1 MKQLVG
7 FFALAALAAITG
19 MADEMFPF
27 VISYDSPDNV
37 VNFSHLLEKPAGAS
51 GRIRVENGHF
61 VNNKGRVRFNATN
74 LTGPANFPTHEEA
87 EKLAKRLA
95 RFGFNCVRL
104 HYMDWDYGNFKE
116 EAQHALTAIEPNTKR
131 NLDPVQLE
139 RLDYLIYQLKLQ
151 GIYVNINLHVARDL
165 DELDGFKGAHPW
177 ANKGLDNFEPR
188 MIELQKEYAKKLL
201 QHINPYTKLPYTTD
215 PCVAMVEINNEN
227 AMRRKFSSGF
237 DQLGPAFQEEAKR
250 QWNVWLK
257 NKYQTYEALAEAW
270 KITAKPIG
278 EELVSDGKFD
288 TPITIDGKQWILQ
301 KGKSNV
307 SLKTVNG
314 VLQITVTESDNL
326 FPKLLRPV
334 PLQNGETYT
343 LSFRLR
349 KVKGSVGD
357 EIGYAVAD
365 GINGWKDCG
374 THGTLPNVGKEWQ
387 SLSVPFCAAL
397 AKSNRAQVQITRFKE
412 GVYELDD
419 VSLRIGATNSITL
432 GGKSLKDGTIPLFS
446 SKKISSAQVQKDHIA
461 FIHDTELAYWKGFCD
476 YLHQEL
482 GLLAPVSGTQLGY
495 SFSDVQAALD
505 YCDDHAYWQHPSPV
519 SGNWKIGNDSMVNS
533 LGRVNALTERR
544 KTVPTKPYTVSEYNH
559 PYPNFYGAEGQP
571 FLRSYGAAYGWDGVF
586 EYTYNHRNF
595 FEPDHNTYF
604 FSIVARTD
612 VLAHMPA
619 CAAIFLRQDVR
630 EVADVAANLWTGKET
645 LLTSQSGELI
655 WNKEIPG
662 KGYFTV
668 DTANTKLFT
677 GFPENRTIQ
686 LGGVTLQIGKTS
698 LGWTTISLTTHKGQG
713 FEKAGSSLLTAT
725 GLSHNNG
732 AKFQHSKNG
741 IFTRGDDWG
750 KGPVMNEGIPAVIT
764 LPATPEQIACFAL
777 DESGNRKQ
785 SIPVTKAA
793 DGKAAIEI
801 SPKYKT
807 VWYEIL
813 HR

>member
-1 MKQLVG
+1 MKQLIQV
-7 FFALAALAAITG
+7 FAIAAIAATTSV
-19 MADEMFPF
+19 ADEMFPF

-61 VNNKGRVRFNATN
+61 VNDKGRIRFNATN

-116 EAQHALTAIEPNTKR
+116 PAQHALTAIEEKTKR

-165 DELDGFKGAHPW
+165 DELDGFHGAHPW

-201 QHINPYTKLPYTTD
+201 QHVNPYTKLPYTTD

-227 AMRRKFSSGF
+227 AMRRKFSNGF
-237 DQLGPAFQEEAKR
+237 DQLGPKFQAEAMR

-257 NKYQTYEALAEAW
+257 GKYKTDEALAEAW
-270 KITAKPIG
+270 KGTAKPLG
-278 EELVSDGKFD
+278 DELVTDGKFD
-288 TPITIDGKQWILQ
+288 VPITIDGKQWILQ
-301 KGKSNV
+301 KGKSKV
-307 SLKTVNG
+307 ALATING
-314 VLQITVTESDNL
+314 VLQITITESDGL

-334 PLQNGETYT
+334 SLQNGEIYT

-349 KVKGSVGD
+349 KVKGNGND

-365 GINGWKDCG
+365 GIKGWTDCG
-374 THGTLPNVGKEWQ
+374 THGTLTNVGKEWQ
-387 SLSVPFCAAL
+387 NLSVPFCATL
-397 AKSNRAQVQITRFKE
+397 PKSNRAQIQITRFKE

-419 VSLRIGATNSITL
+419 VSLRVGATEAISL
-432 GGKSLKDGTIPLFS
+432 GGKTLKDGTIPLFS
-446 SKKISSAQVQKDHIA
+446 SKKVSPEQVKTDHLA

-505 YCDDHAYWQHPSPV
+505 YCDDHAYWLHPSPV
-519 SGNWKIGNDSMVNS
+519 SQKWMIGNDSMVNS
-533 LGRVNALTERR
+533 LGCANKLTERR
-544 KTVPTKPYTVSEYNH
+544 KTVPNKPYTVSEYNH

-619 CAAIFLRQDVR
+619 CAGIFLRQDVR
-630 EVADVAANLWTGKET
+630 EIADPSQELWTGDGKVQ
-645 LLTSQSGELI
+645 TSQTGELI
-655 WNKEIPG
+655 WNREIPG
-662 KGYFTV
+662 KAYFTV
-668 DTANTKLFT
+668 NTANTKLFT
-677 GFPENRTIQ
+677 GFPENRMVK
-686 LGGVTLQIGKTS
+686 LGEMTLQIGKTT
-698 LGWTTISLTTHKGQG
+698 LGWATISLTTHKGQG
-713 FEKAGSSLLTAT
+713 FNATGSSLLVAT

-732 AKFQHSKNG
+732 A
-741 IFTRGDDWG
+741 
-750 KGPVMNEGIPAVIT
+750 
-764 LPATPEQIACFAL
+764 
-777 DESGNRKQ
+777 
-785 SIPVTKAA
+785 
-793 DGKAAIEI
+793 
-801 SPKYKT
+801 
-807 VWYEIL
+807 
-813 HR
+813 